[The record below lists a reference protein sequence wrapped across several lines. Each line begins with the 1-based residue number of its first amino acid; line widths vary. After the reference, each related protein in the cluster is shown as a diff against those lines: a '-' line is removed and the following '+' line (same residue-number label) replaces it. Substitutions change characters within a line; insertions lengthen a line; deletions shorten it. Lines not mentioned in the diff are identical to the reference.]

1 MHLSGYLWLISSI
14 FVFMIDLPKA
24 FPENKS
30 FKNLKSF
37 QSNPLMYMKEAAKW
51 GSPVDLNLPM
61 GDFVLVSDP
70 EQAQYVL
77 ASNHQNYKK
86 SRGYKEVAHVLGQG
100 LLTAEGDFWH
110 KQRKI
115 LQPSF
120 HKPELKKLLPTVWDT
135 TQQYIEKYQQAEMR
149 LDTEMS
155 GLTLTALLN
164 SLIKYQDEE
173 LKEAMSRNIEFAQ
186 EFIVDRIRSPFKW
199 PLWLPVPTHRRYHR
213 MMEESNMLIQKCVDS
228 RMDITEEGV
237 NDILSVLMK
246 HLDPKESF
254 GQIRDELLTFLVAG
268 HETSALAMTWTLHL
282 LAHNPEVQE
291 KLFEEVKDMDQ
302 LETMDLMNFSNLHY
316 LHRVVMESM
325 RFYPPI
331 WNIVRQAKEPDEVG
345 GVRIEVGKQL
355 MINIYQLHHNSEYW
369 TNPEEFRPERFEM
382 GELKHKF
389 QYLPFGAGPRFC
401 IGNNFAM
408 FEIMI
413 MLAQFVRS
421 YRFEALSPEKVPFN
435 PLLTLRPKDPVSVRI
450 ERR

>member
-1 MHLSGYLWLISSI
+1 
-14 FVFMIDLPKA
+14 MIDLPKA
-24 FPENKS
+24 FPQNRS
-30 FKNLKSF
+30 IKNLKKF
-37 QSNPLMYMKEAAKW
+37 QSNPLLYMKEAAKW

-61 GDFVLVSDP
+61 GDFVLISDP
-70 EQAQYVL
+70 EQAQFIL
-77 ASNHQNYKK
+77 ATNHQNYKK
-86 SRGYKEVAHVLGQG
+86 SRGYKEVARVLGQG

-110 KQRKI
+110 KQRKL

-120 HKPELKKLLPTVWDT
+120 HKPELKKLLPTVWET
-135 TQQYIEKYQQAEMR
+135 TRSYIESYQQDEIR
-149 LDTEMS
+149 LDTEMN
-155 GLTLTALLN
+155 GLTLTVLLN

-173 LKEAMSRNIEFAQ
+173 LKSAMSRNIEFAQ
-186 EFIVDRIRSPFKW
+186 EFIVDRIRSPLKW
-199 PLWLPVPTHRRYHR
+199 PLWLPTPTHQRYHR
-213 MMEESNMLIQKCVDS
+213 MMKESNELIQKCVDS
-228 RMDITEEGV
+228 RKAIAEEDV
-237 NDILSVLMK
+237 NDILSVLMD
-246 HLDPKESF
+246 HLDPKDEF

-282 LAHNPEVQE
+282 LAHYPEVQD
-291 KLFEEVKDMDQ
+291 KLYQEVKDMDQ
-302 LETMDLMNFSNLHY
+302 LEAMDMMNFSNLQY

-331 WNIVRQAKEPDEVG
+331 WNIVRQAKQPDEVG

-355 MINIYQLHHNSEYW
+355 MINIYQLHHNSDYW
-369 TNPEEFRPERFEM
+369 SDPETFRPERFEE

-413 MLAQFVRS
+413 LLTQFVKIF
-421 YRFEALSPEKVPFN
+421 RFSPITPEKVEFN
-435 PLLTLRPKDPVSVRI
+435 PLLTLRPKEEVRVVA